1 MLDDKEMYRKRHK
14 NYRTYFLVLCAV
26 LVLTV
31 GCTGNETSDSE
42 EVKAAWQRYNKA
54 YQAKNLNLTLSILDS
69 METDKIVSTPEA
81 DYHRGLAYD
90 QGWQMQIAEQF
101 YKKAYEGYVSDP
113 SQDWYTYTDAGY
125 RWACLRYGRGDIEG
139 ALSVITNLL
148 HQAEG
153 NEAFPKKV
161 ESALLMLMADAQL
174 QQHLY
179 DEAKL
184 TGQKAYE
191 VVRQQYANHESG
203 EGWDLAWASMNI
215 SDIHYTA
222 GDIDSALAWLDRCA
236 QGLALAEQEQDDSL
250 VIEEWKGHIALQRAL
265 FLQKSG
271 HVAEAAAI
279 YAAIPHSRLMEPKG
293 YTEAAE
299 YLMAAGRYNE
309 AAYWYDQLDSTYL
322 ATDGAKMS
330 FDNIATRLSPRYTAY
345 RKIGRNADALV
356 LADSIRAAIDS
367 ALVWQK
373 QNDAAELVIIY
384 QTHEKELALNEAKS
398 ETRIHRVLLVSA
410 LLVILLIGY
419 LFWRTRK
426 YNKVL
431 LEKNRRLLADIEQR
445 EQEQLQTI
453 EQLKAEPEENLT
465 ANQQL
470 FRRIC
475 DLMDGPDHIYTDTDL
490 DRNRLAQLLGTNE
503 HYVTDAISTC
513 TNGKNVNGF
522 LNEYR
527 LRYATRLLTTT
538 TDAVAVIA
546 ELSGFSRSSFFRVFS
561 DAYGMSPSEYR
572 KVASK

>member
-1 MLDDKEMYRKRHK
+1 MRFNRIYHLI
-14 NYRTYFLVLCAV
+14 FCVVLAW
-26 LVLTV
+26 TV
-31 GCTGNETSDSE
+31 GCTGNGTSNSE
-42 EVKAAWQRYNKA
+42 KVQATWQRYDEA
-54 YQAKNLNLTLSILDS
+54 YRAKDLNRALSILDS
-69 METDKIVSTPEA
+69 METEKIISTSKA
-81 DYHRGLAYD
+81 DYLRGLNYD
-90 QGWQMQIAEQF
+90 QGWQMKIAEHL
-101 YKKAYEGYVSDP
+101 YKKAYEGYASDP

-125 RWACLRYGRGDIEG
+125 RWACLRFGRGDTEG
-139 ALSVITNLL
+139 ALSVITDLL

-153 NEAFPKKV
+153 NEAFPKRV
-161 ESALLMLMADAQL
+161 EYALLMLMADAQL
-174 QQHLY
+174 QLQHY

-191 VVRQQYANHESG
+191 AVQQNADNNSRK
-203 EGWDLAWASMNI
+203 GWEMAWACMNI
-215 SDIHYTA
+215 SDIHHTT
-222 GDIDSALAWLDRCA
+222 GDIEGAQAWLDRCA

-250 VIEEWKGHIALQRAL
+250 LIEEWKGHVALVRAL
-265 FLQKSG
+265 YLQESG
-271 HVAEAAAI
+271 HAADAAATF
-279 YAAIPHSRLMEPKG
+279 AAIPQSRLMEPKG

-299 YLMAAGRYNE
+299 YLMATGRYNE
-309 AAYWYDQLDSTYL
+309 AAYWYEQLGSTYL
-322 ATDGAKMS
+322 VTDGAKMT
-330 FDNIATRLSPRYTAY
+330 FDNIATRLSPRYSVY

-356 LADSIRAAIDS
+356 LADSISAAIDS

-373 QNDAAELVIIY
+373 QNDAAELAVIY
-384 QTHEKELALNEAKS
+384 QTHEKELALNEAKV
-398 ETRIHRVLLVSA
+398 ETRIHRVLLIAA

-419 LFWRTRK
+419 LFWRARQ

-445 EQEQLQTI
+445 EQEQQQAI
-453 EQLKAEPEENLT
+453 EQLKAESEENLT

-475 DLMDGPDHIYTDTDL
+475 DLMDGPDHIFTDTDL

-513 TNGKNVNGF
+513 TEGKSVNGF

-527 LRYATRLLTTT
+527 LRYAARLLATT
-538 TDAVAVIA
+538 TDAVTVIA

-572 KVASK
+572 KVAGK